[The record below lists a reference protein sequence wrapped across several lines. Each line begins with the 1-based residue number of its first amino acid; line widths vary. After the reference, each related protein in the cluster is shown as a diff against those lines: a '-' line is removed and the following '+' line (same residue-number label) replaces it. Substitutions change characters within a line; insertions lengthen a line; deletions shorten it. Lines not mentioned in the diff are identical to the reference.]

1 LYSEIPD
8 ALKKACSTF
17 EFNASTCPSHF
28 KFAAE
33 VAVEHD
39 RIKREYNM
47 DADTGDDG
55 LHPRMGTRHFI
66 RRRVLCEK
74 RMIMEEQRRWAIDAL
89 RLKARVDALMM
100 ARLDEHAYP
109 KVK

>member
-1 LYSEIPD
+1 
-8 ALKKACSTF
+8 
-17 EFNASTCPSHF
+17 
-28 KFAAE
+28 
-33 VAVEHD
+33 
-39 RIKREYNM
+39 
-47 DADTGDDG
+47 
-55 LHPRMGTRHFI
+55 MGTRHFI